1 MQHLLAVRGHLLDD
15 RVGVLAFHHRAGRTF
30 AFEVAEI
37 ALIRVVGHHQV
48 VAVLHDQKV
57 VAAGMLS
64 GQIADQ
70 GGGIDPIEA
79 GVQDHRGFGAV
90 GAALGKRQ
98 AAVGIAPEV
107 ARVHVWSHHPARHA
121 VVVDDRQEGDGG
133 IGPAHTGSHQ
143 QEAIGHRLRVRLD
156 DDVREVGRDAVHDVG
171 CGPLPVVNPDGDV
184 VVAVHGDRPLHG
196 SGRGAAVVQQTQGSV
211 LRLRLGGHL
220 QRRAVRATHRV
231 VQHTGI
237 EGRVHPFA
245 PAHLQRTQ
253 PRGGHRSGG
262 ARPLTTAEDQ
272 RNGYGT
278 QGREMIAPD
287 GAATV
292 SQRIRLHCEQHRPQS
307 RQILERRSTIVN
319 PTNGAS

>member
-1 MQHLLAVRGHLLDD
+1 MSWSPFTVTD
-15 RVGVLAFHHRAGRTF
+15 RCTVP
-30 AFEVAEI
+30 
-37 ALIRVVGHHQV
+37 
-48 VAVLHDQKV
+48 VAVLP
-57 VAAGMLS
+57 S
-64 GQIADQ
+64 CS
-70 GGGIDPIEA
+70 
-79 GVQDHRGFGAV
+79 R
-90 GAALGKRQ
+90 
-98 AAVGIAPEV
+98 
-107 ARVHVWSHHPARHA
+107 
-121 VVVDDRQEGDGG
+121 
-133 IGPAHTGSHQ
+133 
-143 QEAIGHRLRVRLD
+143 
-156 DDVREVGRDAVHDVG
+156 
-171 CGPLPVVNPDGDV
+171 
-184 VVAVHGDRPLHG
+184 
-196 SGRGAAVVQQTQGSV
+196 TQGSV

-292 SQRIRLHCEQHRPQS
+292 SQRILPPLRTTSPPVATDTGKAVHDCQPNQRRVLSGVAIRAAGRAFHLLRRPLVNKRLGTAPRCRSSDRP
-307 RQILERRSTIVN
+307 RS
-319 PTNGAS
+319 PQLASAFMAGSTGLRWRSPVRGIPGR